1 MVRKKGDKNLIAH
14 QGPGFMSTE
23 EVSSARFNKHVQN
36 DDQVIISYY
45 ESRVSY
51 VIKNVLGL
59 EDHNRIPHVRLGFI
73 SIDNVTRARFHKHV

>member
-1 MVRKKGDKNLIAH
+1 MVRKNGDKNLIAH
-14 QGPGFMSTE
+14 HGPGFMSTE

-59 EDHNRIPHVRLGFI
+59 EDHKRIPIIRFGLI
-73 SIDNVTRARFHKHV
+73 NIDNVTRARFHKRV